1 MPFTVQAVIARLC
14 TLGYKKQPIDDIK
27 LEFIIGKTRD
37 YILNF
42 CNIDQIPS
50 ALVYTAIDMA
60 CGEFLSEK
68 INTGELNLDNLDL
81 SSANVSSISE
91 GDTKVTF
98 NDVSQKAE
106 QLINSLLAS
115 KEQLYKFRRIAW

>member
-68 INTGELNLDNLDL
+68 INTGELSLENLDL

-106 QLINSLLAS
+106 QLINTLLAS

>member
-14 TLGYKKQPIDDIK
+14 TLGYKKQPIDDMK
-27 LEFIIGKTRD
+27 LEFIVGKTRD

-42 CNIDQIPS
+42 CNIDQLPS

-60 CGEFLSEK
+60 CAEFLSEK
-68 INTGELNLDNLDL
+68 MNTGELNLDNLDL

-98 NDVSQKAE
+98 NDLSQKAE
-106 QLINSLLAS
+106 QLVNSLLSS

>member
-68 INTGELNLDNLDL
+68 INTGELSLENLDL

-98 NDVSQKAE
+98 NDVSQKAQ
-106 QLINSLLAS
+106 QLINTLLAS

>member
-68 INTGELNLDNLDL
+68 INTGELSLENLDL
-81 SSANVSSISE
+81 GSANVSSISE

-106 QLINSLLAS
+106 QLINTLLAS

>member
-1 MPFTVQAVIARLC
+1 MPFNIQSVLARLY
-14 TLGYKKQPIDDIK
+14 TLGYKKQPADDIK

-42 CNIDQIPS
+42 CNINQIP
-50 ALVYTAIDMA
+50 AELVYAAIDMA

-68 INTGELNLDNLDL
+68 INTGELELNNLDL

-98 NDVSQKAE
+98 ENVSQKAE
-106 QLINSLLAS
+106 RLVNSLLAS